1 MNPKNVE
8 TLLREQVEKATG
20 ESAATAP
27 VQPLVAQASAARSYF
42 RVGTPPKSHVCM
54 LMTEDGQK
62 SEEIGKGGASTELP
76 FLNVHRY
83 LEALG
88 VRVPHILRYDAE
100 ARTMVIEDLTDQ
112 TFEKALASGHSR
124 EDLYGRAIDLLARL
138 RVEAEKNPD
147 PACIA
152 FGRSF
157 DVDLYDWELHHF
169 REWGLEVWSGR
180 KPDETTRAELDR
192 QFRAIAES
200 LADAPTGFTH
210 RDYQSRNIMVKD
222 GELVVIDFQDA
233 LLGPRQYDLVALL
246 RDSYIELDE
255 GFVDAMLDR
264 YVQAFEAAGGEAI
277 EVGPFK
283 AYFHLLTV
291 QRKLKDAGRFEFIH
305 RVRGNPGFLPS
316 IPASLRY
323 VKAAF
328 RHRPELAPLQAL
340 LADFVPELGA

>member
-180 KPDETTRAELDR
+180 
-192 QFRAIAES
+192 
-200 LADAPTGFTH
+200 
-210 RDYQSRNIMVKD
+210 
-222 GELVVIDFQDA
+222 
-233 LLGPRQYDLVALL
+233 
-246 RDSYIELDE
+246 
-255 GFVDAMLDR
+255 
-264 YVQAFEAAGGEAI
+264 
-277 EVGPFK
+277 
-283 AYFHLLTV
+283 
-291 QRKLKDAGRFEFIH
+291 
-305 RVRGNPGFLPS
+305 
-316 IPASLRY
+316 
-323 VKAAF
+323 
-328 RHRPELAPLQAL
+328 
-340 LADFVPELGA
+340 

>member
-1 MNPKNVE
+1 
-8 TLLREQVEKATG
+8 
-20 ESAATAP
+20 
-27 VQPLVAQASAARSYF
+27 
-42 RVGTPPKSHVCM
+42 PPKSHVCM

-200 LADAPTGFTH
+200 LADAPTGCTH
-210 RDYQSRNIMVKD
+210 RDYQSRNVMVRD
-222 GELVVIDFQDA
+222 GEMVVIDIRDA

-283 AYFHLLTV
+283 AYFHL
-291 QRKLKDAGRFEFIH
+291 
-305 RVRGNPGFLPS
+305 
-316 IPASLRY
+316 
-323 VKAAF
+323 
-328 RHRPELAPLQAL
+328 
-340 LADFVPELGA
+340 